1 MVLEQFTV
9 SLNIVFLSNI
19 FFLLLATFSLNGFL
33 SLRKIY
39 FFINDISPNLLV
51 LRCAIFLSYIFIFYS
66 CLNFIIPLSD
76 KIILIFY
83 AIGLMVFL
91 IKLIKKDLIIGLKW
105 QFIIALFIILYLLN
119 SGYNNDF
126 DYHSHHIDLY
136 KNYRL
141 FEFKNNILDGRIYYN
156 SAYLILNSATFL
168 SFINISIKFLSA
180 YVFALFIWDVR
191 EYLKIDSSN
200 FIVSKIL
207 PIFFLIS
214 VFLTIS
220 KFKNIGTDYIAH
232 IIYLSLIL
240 FYLFIYNNYKEYFFS
255 KNFPKIIFIILAILI
270 VLKISMV
277 LCCLIC
283 VHFFFLKYKNKSLKN
298 IFSIYIFVPILVVF
312 IWIYQN
318 YFLSS
323 CIVYPIKSLCFLD
336 DKSLII
342 FENNMISL
350 FAKSVKVN
358 YWDESL
364 VSLQSMNSFPFWI
377 QSWFNDH
384 FFKILEKFIPCLI
397 IANLIFYKFLKKGKF
412 TQDNQLIEFQNI
424 LFITWLFT
432 LIIWFVEAPAI
443 RFGFSYIT
451 INLFMLNYLALKALN
466 LNFIQHKK
474 SNYLM
479 KIFYLLI
486 FMMIIYQFFRIITQ

>member
-83 AIGLMVFL
+83 AIGLIVFI

-141 FEFKNNILDGRIYYN
+141 SEFKNNILDGRIYYN

-220 KFKNIGTDYIAH
+220 KFKNIGTDY
-232 IIYLSLIL
+232 
-240 FYLFIYNNYKEYFFS
+240 
-255 KNFPKIIFIILAILI
+255 
-270 VLKISMV
+270 
-277 LCCLIC
+277 
-283 VHFFFLKYKNKSLKN
+283 
-298 IFSIYIFVPILVVF
+298 
-312 IWIYQN
+312 
-318 YFLSS
+318 
-323 CIVYPIKSLCFLD
+323 
-336 DKSLII
+336 
-342 FENNMISL
+342 
-350 FAKSVKVN
+350 
-358 YWDESL
+358 
-364 VSLQSMNSFPFWI
+364 
-377 QSWFNDH
+377 
-384 FFKILEKFIPCLI
+384 
-397 IANLIFYKFLKKGKF
+397 
-412 TQDNQLIEFQNI
+412 T
-424 LFITWLFT
+424 
-432 LIIWFVEAPAI
+432 
-443 RFGFSYIT
+443 
-451 INLFMLNYLALKALN
+451 
-466 LNFIQHKK
+466 
-474 SNYLM
+474 
-479 KIFYLLI
+479 
-486 FMMIIYQFFRIITQ
+486 